1 MNPQQKKV
9 LFSAILIIINSI
21 LFCSGC
27 SRGKHVLSTLSP
39 QPDSTDVSSGG
50 NSPVTATTSLK
61 PSPIDVIIQL
71 DL

>member
-1 MNPQQKKV
+1 MNPQQKKF
-9 LFSAILIIINSI
+9 LFSAIFILINSI
-21 LFCSGC
+21 HICSGC
-27 SRGKHVLSTLSP
+27 SRGKQVSSTLSP
-39 QPDSTDVSSGG
+39 QPDPTDVSSGG